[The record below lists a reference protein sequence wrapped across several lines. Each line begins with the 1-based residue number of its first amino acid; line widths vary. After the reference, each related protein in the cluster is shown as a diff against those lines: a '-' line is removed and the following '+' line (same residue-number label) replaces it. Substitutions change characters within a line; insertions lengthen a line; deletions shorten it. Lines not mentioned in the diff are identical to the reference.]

1 MLVNIVQC
9 VLFLSVTGYAV
20 VLFWQVVYRRYL
32 YIKLGQPVQIEKEIK
47 FRLKAATLQIFGQ
60 TKLLKDPKSGIMHM
74 IIFYGFLILQLGAL
88 DIILLGTIG
97 RGLPIPGYDVFG
109 FIQEITV
116 ALILVAMSYAAYR
129 RYGEKL
135 IRLKRGWKPSLVVF
149 FIFSLM
155 LFVLLT
161 LGFHRAEEGLPPSG
175 LAPVSSLI
183 AALIEGVPHLVTVVG
198 FYAAWWMHLIIL
210 LSFLV
215 YVPQSKH
222 FHLITAPV
230 NILFQRTSPVGR
242 LKKLDLEDED
252 AESFGAGKIEDF
264 NRKQINLCIQ
274 AI

>member
-1 MLVNIVQC
+1 METCTFMFSKHPSIQQFRRWPHLILVNIVQC
-9 VLFLSVTGYAV
+9 VFFLAVTGYAV
-20 VLFWQVVYRRYL
+20 VLFCQVVYRRYL

-47 FRLKAATLQIFGQ
+47 FRLKAAILQIFGQ
-60 TKLLKDPKSGIMHM
+60 TKLLKDPKSGIMHI

-97 RGLPIPGYDVFG
+97 RGLPIPGYEVFG

-116 ALILVAMSYAAYR
+116 ALILAAMSYAAYR

-183 AALIEGVPHLVTVVG
+183 AALIEGVPHLVTVAG
-198 FYAAWWMHLIIL
+198 FYAAWWIHLIIL
-210 LSFLV
+210 LMHKRWHGSWAIR
-215 YVPQSKH
+215 S
-222 FHLITAPV
+222 
-230 NILFQRTSPVGR
+230 
-242 LKKLDLEDED
+242 
-252 AESFGAGKIEDF
+252 
-264 NRKQINLCIQ
+264 RKSLS
-274 AI
+274 